1 MIMNKRGKLM
11 IITRCLILG
20 LILVS
25 APQFLKGVDDVTW
38 PKIVNSSKGELTI
51 YQPQPESVKGTFLSA
66 RAAVSVKLKDSNRPV
81 FGAIWI
87 TTTLVIDR
95 DTRMATLS
103 NIKVPTIRF
112 SDDIDSAGITKL
124 RKLIEEEIP
133 KWNYEV
139 SVDDI
144 ITTLES
150 TDNAAKDQF
159 KNDPPEIIIAKNPTI
174 LVLIDGDPILKEL
187 EDYDYKRVQNSA
199 FFIIYDP
206 KAKQYYLYGDK
217 IWYAAAD
224 LKNNWSQVK
233 NPSSNLVKLQGEIE
247 KAQKDQNED
256 QPAEETKT
264 ATVVPSVLIRT
275 TPAELIITTGEPE
288 FTPIQNTNLL
298 YVKNSENDIFMDIKS
313 QTYFILIS
321 GRWYSSKA
329 MEGPWEYVDVN
340 KLPEDFA
347 KIPEGSEK
355 DNVLSSVPGT
365 QASHEAIL
373 DNQIP
378 QTAEVDRKTATVTV
392 EYDGEPKFEK
402 VEGTIML
409 YAINSPQTV
418 LKMSNNYFCV
428 DNGIWFQSTT
438 PKGPWAVSEKRPEEV
453 DNIEPSSPVYNVK
466 YVYIYDVT
474 PDIIYT
480 GYTPGYY
487 GCYVYGPTVIY
498 GTGFY
503 YHPWYGAY
511 YYPRPVT
518 YGFSMHYNPYTGWG
532 MSVGVSYGGFIHVGY
547 GFGYHGGYWGP
558 AAYRPPYHH
567 YPPHGGGYYGHAG
580 RPVHYNNVNVNV
592 HNNNIYANNRNGVKS
607 SNIRPSTGNTA
618 TRNNIPSSG
627 GKNNVFADKSGQVY
641 QKTNTGW
648 QTRQGNDWKSV
659 DNKASTATT
668 RPSTGSVA
676 KGSTGI
682 SNKPSSGSTTR
693 PSTGAVSK
701 SSFDRSLMDRASQSR
716 ARGTTR
722 TANSRSYSSAPSRS
736 AAPSRN
742 MGGGGGRRR

>member
-1 MIMNKRGKLM
+1 MNKINTLM
-11 IITRCLILG
+11 IKSRGGLLGFIL
-20 LILVS
+20 LLSVS
-25 APQFLKGVDDVTW
+25 TFVKGADDVTW
-38 PKIVNSSKGELTI
+38 PKIVKNPKGELTI

-66 RAAVSVKLKDSNRPV
+66 RAAVSVKLKDSKRPV

-95 DTRMATLS
+95 DTRMATFS
-103 NIKVPTIRF
+103 DIKVPTIRF
-112 SDDIDSAGITKL
+112 SDDVDSAAVTKL

-144 ITTLES
+144 IATLES

-159 KNDPPEIIIAKNPTI
+159 KNDPPEIIIAKKPTI
-174 LVLIDGDPILKEL
+174 LVLIDGDPIMKDL
-187 EDYDYKRVQNSA
+187 EGYDYKRIQNSA
-199 FFIIYDP
+199 FFIVNDP
-206 KAKQYYLYGDK
+206 KTKQYYLYGNK
-217 IWYAAAD
+217 IWYSAAD
-224 LKNNWSQVK
+224 LKSSWSQVK

-247 KAQKDQNED
+247 KAQKDQNGD
-256 QPAEETKT
+256 LPAAESNP

-275 TPAELIITTGEPE
+275 NPAELIVTAGEPA
-288 FTPIQNTNLL
+288 FTPIQGTNLL

-313 QTYFILIS
+313 QSYFILIS
-321 GRWYSSKA
+321 GRWYSSKT
-329 MEGPWEYVDVN
+329 MEGPWAYVDVDN
-340 KLPEDFA
+340 LPEDFA

-355 DNVLSSVPGT
+355 DNVLSSVSGT

-402 VEGTIML
+402 VEGTTML
-409 YAINSPQTV
+409 YAVNSPQTV
-418 LKMSNNYFCV
+418 LKMSNRYFCI
-428 DNGIWFQSTT
+428 DNGVWFQSST
-438 PKGPWAVSEKRPEEV
+438 PKGPWAVSETRPGDV

-474 PDIIYT
+474 PDVIYT

-532 MSVGVSYGGFIHVGY
+532 MSVGVSFGGFIHVGY
-547 GFGYHGGYWGP
+547 GVGYHGGYWGP
-558 AAYRPPYHH
+558 GAYRPPYHH
-567 YPPHGGGYYGHAG
+567 YPPHGGGYYGHSG

-607 SNIRPSTGNTA
+607 SNTRPSTGNVGTK
-618 TRNNIPSSG
+618 NNMPSSG
-627 GKNNVFADKSGQVY
+627 GKNNVFTDKSGQVY

-648 QTRQGNDWKSV
+648 QSRQGNDWKSV
-659 DNKASTATT
+659 DNKSSTGTTRSSTGNASKPSTGSNT
-668 RPSTGSVA
+668 RPSTSQ
-676 KGSTGI
+676 
-682 SNKPSSGSTTR
+682 
-693 PSTGAVSK
+693 
-701 SSFDRSLMDRASQSR
+701 SSFDKSSMDRASQSR
-716 ARGTTR
+716 DRGTTR

-736 AAPSRN
+736 AAPARST
-742 MGGGGGRRR
+742 GGGGGRRR